1 MQQPLRRI
9 TQHFP
14 LRLTQLIPEGNSRTL
29 PKDMFYKEDMSS
41 SILVMLFLIHEGEIA
56 PILTENNLLTFIL
69 TALVMTASIQRFLQV
84 SLS

>member
-1 MQQPLRRI
+1 
-9 TQHFP
+9 
-14 LRLTQLIPEGNSRTL
+14 
-29 PKDMFYKEDMSS
+29 MFYKEDMSS

>member
-14 LRLTQLIPEGNSRTL
+14 LRLTQLIPEGNSRIL
-29 PKDMFYKEDMSS
+29 LKDMFYKEDMSS